1 MNITLGK
8 YQSYNTIFHRM
19 DSRVKLV
26 GMIIFMVASFLN
38 YGATKAYGA
47 YSNLMVYLF
56 IFLILFVFSI
66 LSKTSFLQ
74 LFHSLKALWVMILFL
89 LVLQIF
95 LPGSNVSGDVAFQIF
110 NRNVYYATIVNLSY
124 ILIRLILVMMMTN
137 IFTSTTKPMDMT
149 AAMEWLFYPLKL
161 IKVPIH
167 KLAMALSLAL
177 RFIPTLIEQTNKI
190 MKAQASRGVD
200 YRQGKFK
207 DKVRAII
214 ALIIPLF
221 MQAFITSGEL
231 ADAMEA
237 RGYDPDAKRTR
248 YRVVKWQIKDTVSVI
263 LLASFLGGMIALSV
277 LRFDYTLLF
286 PNWKLPALSSLS

>member
-8 YQSYNTIFHRM
+8 YQAYDTVFHRM

-26 GMIIFMVASFLN
+26 GLIIFMVASFLN
-38 YGATKAYGA
+38 YGLTSAYGS
-47 YSNLMVYLF
+47 YSNLLVYLVLF
-56 IFLILFVFSI
+56 VILLVFSI

-74 LFHSLKALWVMILFL
+74 LFHSLKALWLMILFL

-95 LPGSNVSGDVAFQIF
+95 LPSGNVSGDIAFQVF
-110 NRNVYYATIVNLSY
+110 GRDVYYATIINLCY
-124 ILIRLILVMMMTN
+124 ILIRLVLIMMMTN
-137 IFTSTTKPMDMT
+137 IFTSTTKPMEMT
-149 AAMEWLFYPLKL
+149 GAIEWLFYPLKL

-177 RFIPTLIEQTNKI
+177 RFVPTLMEETNRI

-207 DKVRAII
+207 DKIRAIV

-237 RGYDPDAKRTR
+237 RGYDPNARRTR
-248 YRVVKWQIKDTVSVI
+248 YRTVKWQWKDTLSVV
-263 LLASFLGGMIALSV
+263 LLCGFLGGMITLSV
-277 LRFDYTLLF
+277 LRFDYTSLF
-286 PNWKLPALSSLS
+286 PSLSLPKLSSKA